1 MFGMT
6 GPSAVMIRRL
16 QCSFIRAIGL
26 VIIPKAISPDMRGFF
41 RPTLMGVSTGFAQCI
56 ETWNAAAI
64 LGGSI
69 LFASN
74 VARIKDA
81 GFTGT
86 DIGDGDPMLPAV
98 TEVVEIIDDVL
109 AGLQHIAQ
117 ADFAGFDARFGSPI
131 LVCRQAISPF
141 ADRE

>member
-1 MFGMT
+1 
-6 GPSAVMIRRL
+6 
-16 QCSFIRAIGL
+16 
-26 VIIPKAISPDMRGFF
+26 
-41 RPTLMGVSTGFAQCI
+41 
-56 ETWNAAAI
+56 
-64 LGGSI
+64 
-69 LFASN
+69 

-141 ADRE
+141 ADRELPEVIIEPPHDGLDDIVFEG